1 MAFSFHF
8 LRGVSKL
15 AEVRLLSADVFTAN
29 TAIYSMR
36 SAWTAGKG
44 IEENTLTIL
53 YGAFPVGIFA
63 VGSRHSV

>member
-1 MAFSFHF
+1 M
-8 LRGVSKL
+8 